1 MKTVH
6 KYLLASAV
14 AATMVMGACTDGSNQ
29 AGTPAKDSDTVAQR
43 NEPIDV
49 NGDRLYR
56 GIVVDGS
63 RSNINLKFYGDTLD
77 FEIPSDLDF
86 TYEIGDSV
94 SILVKTASNGADSIA
109 SIENN
114 SVS

>member
-6 KYLLASAV
+6 KYLLAAAV

-29 AGTPAKDSDTVAQR
+29 AGTTAKDSDTVAQR

>member
-1 MKTVH
+1 MD
-6 KYLLASAV
+6 SDSV
-14 AATMVMGACTDGSNQ
+14 AA
-29 AGTPAKDSDTVAQR
+29 

-56 GIVVDGS
+56 GIIVDGS
-63 RSNINLKFYGDTLD
+63 RSNINLRFYGDTLN
-77 FEIPSDLDF
+77 FELPSDLDF

-94 SILVKTASNGADSIA
+94 SILVKTDSNGSDSIA